1 MASRYFACVKR
12 FRRISLVIGF
22 LALQLASLSG
32 GPGCPIPTGGD
43 ALNGATAAMA
53 GMRDMP
59 EMIATDAAASENV
72 PAGPDATRSDKSA
85 SHTPAPQA
93 PCTTM
98 AVCAFASAPA
108 VVEAPVNALLDVSD
122 VMLPQYAMALAA
134 ILSAPETPPPRV

>member
-43 ALNGATAAMA
+43 ASNGATAAMA

-72 PAGPDATRSDKSA
+72 PAGSDATRSDKSD

-108 VVEAPVNALLDVSD
+108 VVEAPVNVLLDVSD